1 LYIINNILEKI
12 LAETEMNK
20 IEVVLRTLIYLIE
33 MIEDEGRIKE
43 FHIYV
48 PTILSSILGT
58 FTHEEIGNHG
68 RD

>member
-1 LYIINNILEKI
+1 MLGIIEELCE
-12 LAETEMNK
+12 ETEMNK

-33 MIEDEGRIKE
+33 KIEDEGRIKE